1 MGKPTISKY
10 GVGAYVDGTD
20 LIINDANI
28 LAEIGGNLE
37 SRTNIKNFNHYFTAT
52 YQFREQALVAN
63 NVYSV
68 VGILNLPSAFKVLR
82 AEFIGYADELGANQQ
97 FANNPV
103 NSNSG
108 NKVVGRLRHLD
119 STTGKALPF
128 GVPGQSPEVDIEHT
142 VTFDEGG
149 KPEFLGTFASN
160 GGGAEGPIN
169 LTVTPNSLLEV
180 SFKKALNAQ
189 ADFYP
194 TIFCVVFCVMEHG
207 K

>member
-10 GVGAYVDGTD
+10 GVGAYVDGSD

-37 SRTNIKNFNHYFTAT
+37 SRSNITKFNHYFTAN
-52 YQFREQALVAN
+52 YQFRPQSGVAN
-63 NVYSV
+63 GVYSA

-82 AEFIGYADELGANQQ
+82 AEFIGYADELAANRQ
-97 FANNPV
+97 FAGSPV
-103 NSNSG
+103 NSNAN

-119 STTGKALPF
+119 STTGKALIF
-128 GVPGQSPEVDIEHT
+128 EIPGQSPQVNIEHT
-142 VTFDEGG
+142 VTIDTGG
-149 KPEFLGTFASN
+149 TPESLGTFASN
-160 GGGAEGPIN
+160 GGGAEGPIS
-169 LTVTPNSLLEV
+169 LTVSPNSLLEV
-180 SFKKALNAQ
+180 SFKIDQNAH

-194 TIFCVVFCVMEHG
+194 VISCVVFCVMEHG